1 MLKTGRRQIIYEP
14 GKEMICQNCPHC
26 NDCQE
31 EIEISMPVR
40 MGIEIIGSI
49 GLVGSSREQKERIL
63 ATFGDLCC
71 EMEGCTIAQGPFQSE
86 VSSRSVER
94 RP

>member
-1 MLKTGRRQIIYEP
+1 M
-14 GKEMICQNCPHC
+14 
-26 NDCQE
+26 
-31 EIEISMPVR
+31 
-40 MGIEIIGSI
+40 
-49 GLVGSSREQKERIL
+49 EQKERIL

>member
-1 MLKTGRRQIIYEP
+1 M
-14 GKEMICQNCPHC
+14 
-26 NDCQE
+26 
-31 EIEISMPVR
+31 
-40 MGIEIIGSI
+40 
-49 GLVGSSREQKERIL
+49 EQKERIL

-71 EMEGCTIAQGPFQSE
+71 EMEGCTIAQGSFQSE

>member
-1 MLKTGRRQIIYEP
+1 MSAHPDLHRD
-14 GKEMICQNCPHC
+14 GKEEVVVKEKPDHY
-26 NDCQE
+26 D
-31 EIEISMPVR
+31 
-40 MGIEIIGSI
+40 GSDI
-49 GLVGSSREQKERIL
+49 KVLEGRVVSGDQFVSPTEHKERIL
-63 ATFGDLCC
+63 ATIGDLCC